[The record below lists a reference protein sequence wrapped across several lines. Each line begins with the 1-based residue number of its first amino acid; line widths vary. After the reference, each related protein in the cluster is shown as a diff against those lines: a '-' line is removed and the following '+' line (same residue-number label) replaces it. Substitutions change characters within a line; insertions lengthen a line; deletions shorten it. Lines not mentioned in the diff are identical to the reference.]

1 MVVTRSMRKSEPEII
16 ELSSTEEDDVN
27 NEEDYSIISE
37 RSSESL
43 VSPEIFNDLQRS
55 NIQEDSP
62 KTNELTAGNN
72 VEAADDQTQSIDLY
86 IPKSNFN
93 IHIVD
98 DEDFILSR
106 NVLLKHQLK
115 SGNSSF
121 SLKFDKNCL
130 IVNELDGQAFKQSN
144 LAKRKLVL
152 SKNNAQ
158 HGLEGSEEFFSAH
171 EDNTEMYLKDKMFES
186 DRQLMDDDSDDENPQ
201 GKQEDNPI
209 NDSDIFAQDKLS
221 FQKSEERIDESDI
234 NPSES
239 QSEPLVTYDN
249 DNGVSHTKLSVIN
262 EQKIDFNDLKEKK
275 ELNQIFKEQRVENSI
290 LRKQNV
296 ENLSLERLTKEK
308 RIEASQKKKDLD
320 AKDFKEHKLT
330 AKQENK
336 NPLEEANEFNIA
348 GFNSE
353 NRTKNASRQSSID
366 FGNDAQHEAI
376 DDKSISASEDFVDKI
391 DSEIPSD
398 TKSVSLN
405 ENEGIL
411 EINKKNSQNGSDSML
426 NISESGS
433 DNEKLKPS
441 SSLSKPIFK
450 KDIVDEEPIIDDPK
464 ENIDKIMR
472 NDMFAYVS
480 SSDEEQEEEEEEEE
494 ENFANVLALPNKRTA
509 DEVSDEDIDEFSEY
523 GSKKQK
529 NNDKIMTE
537 VDMFF
542 DDNLNDDLFDLPSTK
557 VLDRK
562 TSDVK
567 DAKKALAALIPSL
580 SQTQVVKRRSIP
592 PIANRTS
599 TLNGEKSPSITT
611 ENSSVAGQSESISAS
626 SIFKK
631 DAPSQSPVD
640 SDEKVK
646 VTFISQLTGFSKCIV
661 IVSLKKKKTLRSISD
676 KIIKTIMKQRPGSVY
691 TYSSDDCSF
700 YHKGV
705 KLNKFNTIADI
716 KMEPSKNNIE
726 ITIVSADVEKELF
739 KTNYEKMKVFELE
752 EGKLK
757 KMNDQMDLVD
767 ANFNQIDEELK
778 KMEAVA
784 AEKYTEEIGEVVAA
798 EDEPVDDG
806 KFSIKLLD
814 KNNNPLII
822 RVTGDMTIANVLEI
836 YKNKNV
842 HVRGLKI
849 IIMFDGDVVELTD
862 TLDDLGLEED
872 DMLEFVFK

>member
-72 VEAADDQTQSIDLY
+72 VEAADDQPQSIDLY

-171 EDNTEMYLKDKMFES
+171 EDNTEMYSKDKMFES
-186 DRQLMDDDSDDENPQ
+186 DKQLMDDDSDDENPQ

-221 FQKSEERIDESDI
+221 SQKSEERIDESDI

-262 EQKIDFNDLKEKK
+262 EQKIDFNNLKDKK
-275 ELNQIFKEQRVENSI
+275 ELNQIFKEQGIENSI

-320 AKDFKEHKLT
+320 AKVFKEHKLT
-330 AKQENK
+330 AKQKNK

-376 DDKSISASEDFVDKI
+376 NDKSISASEDFVDKI
-391 DSEIPSD
+391 DSKIPSD

-405 ENEGIL
+405 ENEAIL
-411 EINKKNSQNGSDSML
+411 EINKKNSQNGSDSKL

-450 KDIVDEEPIIDDPK
+450 KDVVDDEPIIDDPK

-480 SSDEEQEEEEEEEE
+480 SSDEEQEEEEEE
-494 ENFANVLALPNKRTA
+494 NFANVLALPKKRTA

-784 AEKYTEEIGEVVAA
+784 AERYTEEIGEVVAA

-842 HVRGLKI
+842 DVRGLKI